1 MLRMVQIEQVHTPDQ
16 VAAVRDLM
24 CEYLEWTKTIEVDAW
39 NAPTFHGI
47 EHELATLP
55 GPYAPPG
62 GRLLVAVHDGR
73 VAGCVALKPYDH
85 ATVELKRLYVR
96 PEFRGHR
103 IGEQLVDAVM
113 AEARR
118 IGYARVI
125 LDSHISMTKAH
136 ALYRAAGFQPAAAP
150 DDFPE
155 QLKPVVVF
163 MECPLV

>member
-1 MLRMVQIEQVHTPDQ
+1 MAQIEQVDTPDQ

-24 CEYLEWTKTIEVDAW
+24 NEYLEWTKTIELDAW

-47 EHELATLP
+47 DRELAALP

-62 GRLLVAVHDGR
+62 GRLLVAVHDGKA
-73 VAGCVALKPYDH
+73 AGCVALKPVNDEI
-85 ATVELKRLYVR
+85 VELKRLYVR

-103 IGEQLVDAVM
+103 IGEQLVDAIM
-113 AEARR
+113 AEARN

-136 ALYRAAGFQPAAAP
+136 ALYRAAGFRLVTAP

-155 QLKPVVVF
+155 WLKPVVVF
-163 MECPLV
+163 MECPLD